1 MRRPLAYSL
10 LLHATVFLIAVVA
23 AFLPSSTPLFV
34 EEPLNVEL
42 VSIGEKTSP
51 PPAVAREPRP
61 EPAKP
66 SPPPPRP
73 EAESKPD
80 PEPRPAPAAKSEP
93 EVQPPPSKPEPAP
106 KPAAKPEPAPKPE
119 PVVKAP
125 PAPPK
130 PPEPVAKAEPPP
142 KPEAPPKPT
151 VKPAPAEA
159 ERKPEP
165 PKVEPPKPEPPKP
178 VVTKAE
184 PEAKPVPKPEP
195 PKPVP
200 PKPEPPKVV
209 PPKPEPPKASPEKPT
224 PEKPAPE
231 KPATEKQAP
240 PKPEPPSDFASVVKS
255 VQELKQAPAKAG
267 EQPQAKPKAADGEPS
282 LEQRLA
288 QALRSPTP
296 AASTLAQ
303 PMTMSE
309 IDAIRRQIERCWNL
323 PAGAKDAENLVVA
336 IRVEMNSDGR
346 PRSATVENQAEM
358 RSNPFFRS
366 AAESALR
373 AVLNPR
379 CHPFKLPA
387 EKYERWKS
395 MTLVFN
401 PKEMAGT

>member
-1 MRRPLAYSL
+1 M
-10 LLHATVFLIAVVA
+10 
-23 AFLPSSTPLFV
+23 
-34 EEPLNVEL
+34 
-42 VSIGEKTSP
+42 
-51 PPAVAREPRP
+51 
-61 EPAKP
+61 
-66 SPPPPRP
+66 
-73 EAESKPD
+73 
-80 PEPRPAPAAKSEP
+80 
-93 EVQPPPSKPEPAP
+93 
-106 KPAAKPEPAPKPE
+106 
-119 PVVKAP
+119 VKAP
-125 PAPPK
+125 VAPPK
-130 PPEPVAKAEPPP
+130 PPEPVVKAEPPP
-142 KPEAPPKPT
+142 KPEAPPKPPA
-151 VKPAPAEA
+151 KPAPAEP

-165 PKVEPPKPEPPKP
+165 PKPVVAKAEPEAKPVPKPVPPKPEPPKP
-178 VVTKAE
+178 E
-184 PEAKPVPKPEP
+184 PPKPEP

-200 PKPEPPKVV
+200 PKP
-209 PPKPEPPKASPEKPT
+209 A

-231 KPATEKQAP
+231 KSATEKPAP

-255 VQELKQAPAKAG
+255 VQELKQQAPAKAG

-296 AASTLAQ
+296 AASALAQ
-303 PMTMSE
+303 PMTTSE

-346 PRSATVENQAEM
+346 PRTATVENQAEM

-379 CHPFKLPA
+379 CHPFKLPP

>member
-10 LLHATVFLIAVVA
+10 LLHATVLLVAVAA

-42 VSIGEKTSP
+42 VSIGEKTAP

-66 SPPPPRP
+66 SPP
-73 EAESKPD
+73 
-80 PEPRPAPAAKSEP
+80 EPRPAVESKPEPEPQPAPVTRSEP
-93 EVQPPPSKPEPAP
+93 ERQPAP

-125 PAPPK
+125 PVPPK

-142 KPEAPPKPT
+142 KPEAPPKPPA
-151 VKPAPAEA
+151 KPAPAEA

-165 PKVEPPKPEPPKP
+165 PKAEPPKPEPPKP
-178 VVTKAE
+178 VAAKAE
-184 PEAKPVPKPEP
+184 PETKPV

-200 PKPEPPKVV
+200 PKPEPPKPAAEKVV
-209 PPKPEPPKASPEKPT
+209 PEKPA
-224 PEKPAPE
+224 PQKPAPE
-231 KPATEKQAP
+231 KPATEKPVP

-255 VQELKQAPAKAG
+255 VQELKQQAPAKAG

-288 QALRSPTP
+288 QALRSPAP

-336 IRVEMNSDGR
+336 IRVEMNSDGT
-346 PRSATVENQAEM
+346 PRTAAVENQAEM